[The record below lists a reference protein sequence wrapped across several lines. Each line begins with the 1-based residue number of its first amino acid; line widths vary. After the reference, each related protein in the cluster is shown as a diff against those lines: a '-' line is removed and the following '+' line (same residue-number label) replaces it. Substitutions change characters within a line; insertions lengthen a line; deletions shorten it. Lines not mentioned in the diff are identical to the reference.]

1 MRRLAG
7 GFGVAVALCLVT
19 AGSALGAGAT
29 YEVVQCDPLN
39 RDKTADAVGSSAYVT
54 RDHCVESSGDFAL
67 KIENAHSV
75 NPGQG
80 RRWVW
85 SAPDGLGIV
94 GIRVQARLQ
103 RHRGHIPRL
112 YMANA
117 TGEQTARVATGDIDP
132 EPFGTFTWTGP
143 SQKRF
148 VASLAC
154 EGGDRCLESDQAKTW
169 LRNVRLEVVDL
180 VDPEVEVGGSVVS
193 GGWLRGS
200 PNLAVQVSD
209 QGSGLRFIEASVN
222 AGPVMDRRVKC
233 GGVVDVPEVAIQLAP
248 CPLGVTAGDVFYT
261 ADPPW
266 IDGENLLAV
275 CSSDFAGNRGCVN
288 KVLRVDNLNPLLG
301 FSSSQDLE
309 DPELIRTIVDEP
321 HSGLASG
328 TILFRPA
335 GTTDWRALPTQKAAG
350 ELRARV
356 DSAAEEPGSYEF
368 MAEATDV
375 AGNSASTT
383 LREDGLPLILQFPLR
398 SGVKLTTRLGPGG
411 AENQVVK
418 YGRSLTSAGRLL
430 SAAGEPLANQ
440 PVVVDEYFGDGA
452 LIDHRIRTVT
462 TDENGRWES
471 GNPAGPSRRITATYA
486 GDARYLGTSE
496 RVGRMS
502 VKTGVRFRVPR
513 DRVRE
518 GRKAVFRGR
527 IRHVGARIPDRGK
540 LVQLQYQDADS
551 GRWSTV
557 RNPFYT
563 RADGRYRFAYE
574 FGTHYVSNV
583 GIRFRLRVLP
593 ETSWPY
599 RSVKTRARR
608 VVVEA
613 R

>member
-1 MRRLAG
+1 MRWLAAS
-7 GFGVAVALCLVT
+7 GVSVTVYLAL

-29 YEVVQCDPLN
+29 FQVIQCDSLN
-39 RDKTADAVGSSAYVT
+39 RDKTAVPVGSSAYVT
-54 RDHCVESSGDFAL
+54 RNHCIKASGDFAL
-67 KIENAHSV
+67 KVENAHSV

-85 SAPDGLGIV
+85 SAPEGLGIV
-94 GIRVQARLQ
+94 GVRVQARLQ
-103 RHRGHIPRL
+103 RHQGHIPRL
-112 YMANA
+112 YMADA
-117 TGEQTARVATGDIDP
+117 RGEPTNRIATGDTDP
-132 EPFGTFTWTGP
+132 DPFGAFTWRGP

-154 EGGDRCLESDQAKTW
+154 EGGHRCLESDRAKTW
-169 LRNVRLEVVDL
+169 VRNVRLEVVDL
-180 VDPEVEVGGSVVS
+180 VDPELEVGGSVVS

-200 PNLAVQVSD
+200 QDLTVEATDV
-209 QGSGLRFIEASVN
+209 GSGMRRIQASVN
-222 AGPVMDRRVKC
+222 AESVLDQRVPC
-233 GGVVDVPEVAIQLAP
+233 NGVLDAPEIVVRLDP
-248 CPLGVTAGDVFYT
+248 CPFRATGIHDIAAGEPWENGTNALVVCGFDLAGDRACASETV
-261 ADPPW
+261 
-266 IDGENLLAV
+266 
-275 CSSDFAGNRGCVN
+275 
-288 KVLRVDNLNPLLG
+288 RVDNLPPSLA
-301 FSSSQDLE
+301 FTPQALE
-309 DPELIRTIVDEP
+309 DPELIRAFVDDP

-328 TILFRPA
+328 TIFFRRT
-335 GTTDWRALPTQKAAG
+335 GTLAWRPLPTQKAAD

-368 MAEATDV
+368 VVQATDV
-375 AGNSASTT
+375 AGNSAATI
-383 LREDGLPLILQFPLR
+383 LREDGLPMVLQFPLR

-411 AENQVVK
+411 GENQVVQ

-430 SAAGEPLANQ
+430 SAAGQPLANQ

-452 LIDHRIRTVT
+452 LIDRRTRTVM

-502 VKTGVRFRVPR
+502 VKTGARFGVRR

-518 GRKAVFRGR
+518 GRKAVFKGR
-527 IRHVGARIPDRGK
+527 VRHVGARIPDRGK

-551 GRWSTV
+551 RRWSTV

-574 FGTHYVSNV
+574 FGTHYVNNV